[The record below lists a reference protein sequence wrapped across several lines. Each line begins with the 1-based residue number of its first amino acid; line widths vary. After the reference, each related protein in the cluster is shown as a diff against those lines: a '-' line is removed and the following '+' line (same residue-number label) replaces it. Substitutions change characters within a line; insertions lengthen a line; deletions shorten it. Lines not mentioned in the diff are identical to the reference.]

1 MKVLSLRCGNGHGFD
16 GWFASDDEFAEQ
28 NGRGL
33 IECPLC
39 EDRIIGRLPTAP
51 RLNLSGQQAPAATTG
66 AVADSAPTPPALQAL
81 WMHAV
86 RRMIETTD
94 DVGERFPEEARR
106 IHYGEIKA
114 RGIRGQA
121 SAEEKRALV
130 DEGIEIV
137 SLPVPTGLKGPLQ

>member
-1 MKVLSLRCGNGHGFD
+1 MKVLSLRCSNGHGFD
-16 GWFASDDEFAEQ
+16 GWFASEGEYMDQ

-39 EDRIIGRLPTAP
+39 ADRIVTRLPSAP
-51 RLNLSGQQAPAATTG
+51 RLNLSGQREPSTPPAA
-66 AVADSAPTPPALQAL
+66 AADAAPQPPALQAL

-86 RRMIETTD
+86 RQMIENTD

-106 IHYGEIKA
+106 IHYGEVES

-121 SAEEKRALV
+121 SAEERRALIE
-130 DEGIEIV
+130 EGIEILA
-137 SLPVPTGLKGPLQ
+137 LPLPPGLKGPLQ